1 MEIRKISF
9 YDKFTCLAG
18 GCKQTCCHG
27 WMIPLTPED
36 RERFREQK
44 GLFKLSL
51 LSRMSSKDIYCFNK
65 GSGTCPFLN
74 GDGLCSLQLK
84 KGHDFI
90 PEACRMFPRFYRNYR
105 AFEER
110 FLDLSCIGAASLFLE
125 EYARMTLTVS
135 EGEPASDP
143 CTTNDDEAL
152 LNILLDSREKCI
164 EMLMEAHDL
173 NTLSYTLTRID
184 EHSAA
189 AQAVSLKGGSIPGI
203 SAFTE
208 SGGSFI
214 NSSGS
219 GRPDTTELLPLNIS
233 FFDKIMDSSF
243 YNIRLKFTN
252 PALYRLCR
260 LYFDDPEGMLSSNE
274 RFLQAVN
281 GFFAK
286 NKEAANHLAAYYAYY
301 LYLYYLKSY
310 EDYSF
315 VKNTRLG
322 IVHLNMILMFAVLH
336 AGSDAVLSTD
346 DMAMIIASYNRRAYF
361 NEEIVSELYDVI
373 AEHLGT

>member
-135 EGEPASDP
+135 TGEPESDP

-152 LNILLDSREKCI
+152 LNTLLDSREKCI
-164 EMLMEAHDL
+164 EMLMDAHDL
-173 NTLSYTLTRID
+173 NMLSDALTRID

-189 AQAVSLKGGSIPGI
+189 AQAASLKGGSIPGM
-203 SAFTE
+203 STVTE
-208 SGGSFI
+208 TDRSFNNGG
-214 NSSGS
+214 GS
-219 GRPDTTELLPLNIS
+219 GRADTGRLLPLNIS

-260 LYFDDPEGMLSSNE
+260 LYFDDPLGVLSSNE

-301 LYLYYLKSY
+301 FYLYYLKSY

-336 AGSDAVLSTD
+336 SGNKAVLTTD

-361 NEEIVSELYDVI
+361 NEEIVSELYDI
-373 AEHLGT
+373 LAGHLDT